1 MNTRYAQRQRQST
14 SIFSSSGEE
23 EDGGIEDFDS
33 KRMDLVR
40 SLQRSFYSDDAQV
53 DDSGVQT
60 MEDDT
65 DTISMS
71 STKTTSFYATTG
83 KINNLPLWR
92 VGWVETP
99 GRRNCLNVH
108 EMHYTHMF
116 QKILSQSKPDEP
128 LYFGKVRVCIVLS

>member
-1 MNTRYAQRQRQST
+1 MSTRYTQKVSIQST
-14 SIFSSSGEE
+14 SLFTSR

-40 SLQRSFYSDDAQV
+40 SLQRSFYSDDAPV

-65 DTISMS
+65 DTVPTSYA
-71 STKTTSFYATTG
+71 KLTSFDATTG

-92 VGWVETP
+92 VWLG
-99 GRRNCLNVH
+99 
-108 EMHYTHMF
+108 
-116 QKILSQSKPDEP
+116 
-128 LYFGKVRVCIVLS
+128 